1 MKKTILLIFILLTAY
16 CLLFT
21 AYCLLATAAFATEQA
36 GLEIAVLKAGVGA
49 RPLGMGSAFTAISD
63 NSDAP
68 YWNPAGLSQIK
79 FHELTTMQTKLS
91 TDTDHYYISYVQ
103 PFLGGALGISWIQ
116 VGLGDIYQTG
126 ATNESNEV
134 QQFGVFSY
142 YSNAYLI
149 GYGQEIN
156 DNLSWGITG
165 KYLTSDFVGLASIE
179 GGSAYGYSVTPGIL
193 YKPSSQLSIGLK
205 IDEILNSQKWGTGTE
220 EHVPPKA
227 RLGIAYRNIF
237 PGITISGD
245 MSQILK
251 ENYVPEGSAGAEWK
265 TDGLSIRLGYTDNAM
280 TAGCGFEDKHIR
292 IDYAYVNQL
301 VLSKE
306 NVHRISLSG
315 KW

>member
-1 MKKTILLIFILLTAY
+1 LKKLILVLIT
-16 CLLFT
+16 LLFLT
-21 AYCLLATAAFATEQA
+21 SPCFAVGQA

-49 RPLGMGSAFTAISD
+49 RPLGMGSAFTAIAD
-63 NSDAP
+63 NSDSP

-79 FHELTTMQTKLS
+79 FHELSTMQTRLS

-103 PFLGGALGISWIQ
+103 PLFGGSLGISWIQ
-116 VGLGDIYQTG
+116 VGLGDIYETG
-126 ATNESNEV
+126 PTTEANNEV

-156 DNLSWGITG
+156 KSLSWGITG
-165 KYLTSDFVGLASIE
+165 KYLTSDFAGLVTRE
-179 GGSAYGYSVTPGIL
+179 GGSAYGYSITPGIL
-193 YKPSSQLSIGLK
+193 YKPSKQLSIGLK
-205 IDEILNSQKWGTGTE
+205 IDEIVNSQKWGTGTE
-220 EHVPPKA
+220 ERVPPKA
-227 RLGIAYRNIF
+227 RLGIAYKFHN
-237 PGITISGD
+237 PGLTISGD
-245 MSQILK
+245 VTQIMK
-251 ENYVPEGSAGAEWK
+251 ENYVPEASVGGEWK
-265 TDGLSIRLGYTDNAM
+265 TDGLSIRMGYTNDAM
-280 TAGCGFEDKHIR
+280 TAGCGFEDRHIR